1 MDRTV
6 KNIFKNSYEKGISLL
21 ESLVATAIVGIG
33 FVAVFQIVNYST
45 QSINVSS
52 ERTKMNYI
60 VSMVAED
67 LIGYG
72 NSLVNVNPKTTQVQ
86 LDEYR
91 RPVENGVISS
101 VKKYPQNFVGNEY
114 KISACD
120 DNNEKFK
127 KFSENPEIYDN
138 DPDKSAAH
146 NKTYRIQK
154 ILSED
159 VYLKCVQQNSV
170 DATGASLSST
180 QDIKSIE
187 VFKICN
193 DSSIGCTTGTTT
205 DFIFDETYIG
215 RVQISTNNGRKKK
228 TLYFQADYI
237 FKDYSGS

>member
-33 FVAVFQIVNYST
+33 FIAVFQIVNYST

-114 KISACD
+114 KISSCD

-159 VYLKCVQQNSV
+159 IYLKCVQQNSV

-180 QDIKSIE
+180 QDIK
-187 VFKICN
+187 VLKYLKYVM
-193 DSSIGCTTGTTT
+193 THQLVAQL
-205 DFIFDETYIG
+205 
-215 RVQISTNNGRKKK
+215 VQPL
-228 TLYFQADYI
+228 TLFLMKLTLVE
-237 FKDYSGS
+237 FR

>member
-45 QSINVSS
+45 TSINVSS

-67 LIGYG
+67 LIGYS

-159 VYLKCVQQNSV
+159 IYLKCVQQNSV
-170 DATGASLSST
+170 DATGASLSAT

-193 DSSIGCTTGTTT
+193 DSSIG
-205 DFIFDETYIG
+205 
-215 RVQISTNNGRKKK
+215 
-228 TLYFQADYI
+228 
-237 FKDYSGS
+237 

>member
-45 QSINVSS
+45 TSINVSS

-114 KISACD
+114 QISSCD

-187 VFKICN
+187 AFKICN

>member
-6 KNIFKNSYEKGISLL
+6 KNIFKNSYEKGIGLL

-67 LIGYG
+67 LIGYS
-72 NSLVNVNPKTTQVQ
+72 NSLVNENPKTTQVQ

-120 DNNEKFK
+120 ENNEKFK

-146 NKTYRIQK
+146 NKTYRMQK

-159 VYLKCVQQNSV
+159 IYLKCVQQNSV
-170 DATGASLSST
+170 DASGASLS
-180 QDIKSIE
+180 
-187 VFKICN
+187 
-193 DSSIGCTTGTTT
+193 
-205 DFIFDETYIG
+205 
-215 RVQISTNNGRKKK
+215 
-228 TLYFQADYI
+228 
-237 FKDYSGS
+237 

>member
-45 QSINVSS
+45 TSINVSS

-114 KISACD
+114 KISSCD

-187 VFKICN
+187 VFKICG
-193 DSSIGCTTGTTT
+193 STEGGCLQGSGQV
-205 DFIFDETYIG
+205 FDEMYIG
-215 RVQISTNNGRKKK
+215 RIQLNTNDGKKRKV
-228 TLYFQADYI
+228 LYFQADYI
-237 FKDYSGS
+237 YKE

>member
-101 VKKYPQNFVGNEY
+101 V
-114 KISACD
+114 
-120 DNNEKFK
+120 
-127 KFSENPEIYDN
+127 
-138 DPDKSAAH
+138 
-146 NKTYRIQK
+146 
-154 ILSED
+154 
-159 VYLKCVQQNSV
+159 
-170 DATGASLSST
+170 
-180 QDIKSIE
+180 IK
-187 VFKICN
+187 
-193 DSSIGCTTGTTT
+193 
-205 DFIFDETYIG
+205 
-215 RVQISTNNGRKKK
+215 
-228 TLYFQADYI
+228 
-237 FKDYSGS
+237 